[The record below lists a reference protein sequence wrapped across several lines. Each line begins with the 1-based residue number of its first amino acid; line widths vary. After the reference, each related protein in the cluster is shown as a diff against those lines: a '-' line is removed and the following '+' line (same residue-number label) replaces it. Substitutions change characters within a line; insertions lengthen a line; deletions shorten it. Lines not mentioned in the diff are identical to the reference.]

1 MSVRKKVAKKL
12 PEESSDSQS
21 SNHRPDL
28 RELLEDVFEGHL
40 EMREDQTKDLFSGPD
55 ALTIESQIY
64 ADEDRPL
71 HVFARHGNAYAVRML
86 LEAGADPN
94 SKGDLSL
101 SPLYYAIR
109 KGHFEVAKLLL
120 EAGARI
126 DIVNEFGCTDL
137 GSCSP
142 RGSKPNAKM
151 FRLLQSY
158 WPGVMP
164 HDARTRKY

>member
-1 MSVRKKVAKKL
+1 MGVRKKAANKL
-12 PEESSDSQS
+12 LEESNDSIA
-21 SNHRPDL
+21 NPRL
-28 RELLEDVFEGHL
+28 RGLLEDVFEGHL
-40 EMREDQTKDLFSGPD
+40 EMRENSAKDLFSGPH

-64 ADEDRPL
+64 GDEDRPL
-71 HVFARHGNAYAVRML
+71 HIFARRGNLHAVKTL
-86 LEAGADPN
+86 LQAGADPN

-109 KGHFEVAKLLL
+109 KGHFEVARLLL

-126 DIVNEFGCTDL
+126 DVVNEFGCTDL
-137 GSCSP
+137 GYCSP
-142 RGSKPNAKM
+142 NGTASNPEM

-164 HDARTRKY
+164 HDAKSRKY